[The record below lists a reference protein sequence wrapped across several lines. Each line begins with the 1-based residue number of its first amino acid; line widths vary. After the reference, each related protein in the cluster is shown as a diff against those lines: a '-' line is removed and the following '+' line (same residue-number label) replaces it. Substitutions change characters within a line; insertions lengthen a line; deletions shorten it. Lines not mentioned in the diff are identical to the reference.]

1 MKAYRSSP
9 SSDTWTAIDE
19 IRVEDYEVYHR
30 GNLSQIYPFDGNLDK
45 AAERKTEFGV
55 AFDSDDVVAL
65 VTRNIHGLKDRVDSL
80 TASNDRQDEQI
91 SRLEELLENI
101 ERIAEDM
108 VMHLNNEDEP
118 EDLTPLYDHVKN
130 AAFDIQQLSAYSI
143 VYDVSRRSWT
153 SSSSEESQT
162 PVELPKLLGEY
173 GLDWNEELWAQA
185 DPQMQDD
192 TPTEINQEDG
202 DLPEDEDT
210 GVFVDV
216 VHRDSDLELKG
227 ESALAAA
234 GYRVGKTSGLSESQ
248 RRELLSDFFEYE
260 LDSSLI
266 ERYGE
271 VVGSPWSGKRLSYIA
286 SMIAYHVRMRK
297 LNDPEKYVYAIED
310 WETDLAFLKETYF
323 DGGYWPSTEV

>member
-9 SSDTWTAIDE
+9 SSDMWTTIDE
-19 IRVEDYEVYHR
+19 IRVEDHEVYHR

-65 VTRNIHGLKDRVDSL
+65 VTRNIHGLKGQVDSL
-80 TASNDRQDEQI
+80 TASNDRKDEQI

-101 ERIAEDM
+101 ERIAENIFIY
-108 VMHLNNEDEP
+108 LNNEDEP
-118 EDLTPLYDHVKN
+118 EDLTSLFDYVKD
-130 AAFDIQQLSAYSI
+130 ASLDIQQLSGFSI
-143 VYDVSRRSWT
+143 RFDVSSRSWA
-153 SSSSEESQT
+153 SLSLEESQT
-162 PVELPKLLGEY
+162 PLGLPKLLGEY
-173 GLDWNEELWAQA
+173 DLNWNEELWAQP
-185 DPQMQDD
+185 DPQMHDEEPATIDQKVGDS
-192 TPTEINQEDG
+192 PGDG
-202 DLPEDEDT
+202 DT
-210 GVFVDV
+210 GVFVDI